1 MKTEPA
7 AGANGVRLRRFT
19 LRERRGYELLSH
31 LRAEGVHEGYVRYVV
46 EDLGVCNEEIAA
58 QLLEA
63 GYSQAIN
70 SLRHGPP
77 GRRIG
82 RDALERLVRREI
94 DRAFGTMAVAVPQ
107 RQ

>member
-1 MKTEPA
+1 MKPEPA
-7 AGANGVRLRRFT
+7 AGTRGVGVRWFT
-19 LRERRGYELLSH
+19 LWGRRGCELLSY

-46 EDLGVCNEEIAA
+46 EDLGVCNEEVAA

-63 GYSQAIN
+63 GYGQAIN
-70 SLRHGPP
+70 SLRHGPGG
-77 GRRIG
+77 GRID
-82 RDALERLVRREI
+82 RDGLERLVRREI